1 MILDDSELNKIIYS
15 PVCARC
21 ANLTSGP
28 DHTCKAYKRIPD
40 KIWNG
45 EDDHKS
51 PFPGDNGI
59 LFSSRTSAKKSTPL
73 LTMTGT
79 DPRPDSDYAPAEL
92 SAGIK
97 TEMEHTSDPTIAK
110 KIAKD
115 QLDED
120 PKYYSHMKEAG
131 LI

>member
-1 MILDDSELNKIIYS
+1 MILDDSKLSEIRYS

-28 DHTCKAYKRIPD
+28 DHECKAYKKIPD
-40 KIWNG
+40 EIWDGKNN
-45 EDDHKS
+45 HKS
-51 PFPGDNGI
+51 PFSGDNGI
-59 LFSSRTSAKKSTPL
+59 QFVARSPVKKSGPV

-79 DPRPDSDYAPAEL
+79 DPRPDTDYDPAEL
-92 SAGIK
+92 AMGIK
-97 TEMEHTSDPTIAK
+97 TEMEHTEDPAIAK

-120 PKYYSHMKEAG
+120 PKFYTHSKAAG